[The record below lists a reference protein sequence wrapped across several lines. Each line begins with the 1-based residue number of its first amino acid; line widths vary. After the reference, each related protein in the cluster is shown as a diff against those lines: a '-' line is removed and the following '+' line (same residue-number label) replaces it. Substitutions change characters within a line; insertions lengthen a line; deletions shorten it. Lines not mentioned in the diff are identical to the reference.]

1 MRRNYY
7 LFNAG
12 RLGRRQNTLVFTRYK
27 QMADEKVLAA
37 FEEELEQEPEFS
49 EPDPEIDYEPTRER
63 KVIPVEDVDA
73 LYVFGEADFNKRFF
87 NFCGSKG
94 IPVHLFN
101 YFGYYSGTFYPR
113 EFLNSGD
120 LLVRQVQAFLDP
132 QRRQGLACELVRG
145 AAGNLLKNLQY
156 YDSRGKDTSPFR
168 EQIEPLC
175 EAIDRAS
182 AVDELMGIEG
192 NIRQIYYQA
201 WPLLID
207 QEVDFTRRV
216 KRPPDNMVNALI
228 SFGNS
233 LVYTACLTE
242 IYRTQLN
249 PLVSFLHEP
258 GTRRFSLSLDLAE
271 VFKPLLAD
279 RIIFTLLNRKQLTDK
294 HFELRGKVC
303 WLSEQ
308 GRKIYL
314 REFDQRL
321 STTIKHRGLGRN
333 VSYRRLIRLECYKL
347 IKDLVGQEKYKA
359 FRIWW

>member
-132 QRRQGLACELVRG
+132 QRRQGLACELVRKRHVSRSLQCF
-145 AAGNLLKNLQY
+145 AAF
-156 YDSRGKDTSPFR
+156 DHSVEPPDPFR
-168 EQIEPLC
+168 SSSGQPVSRKC
-175 EAIDRAS
+175 CA
-182 AVDELMGIEG
+182 GI
-192 NIRQIYYQA
+192 
-201 WPLLID
+201 
-207 QEVDFTRRV
+207 
-216 KRPPDNMVNALI
+216 
-228 SFGNS
+228 
-233 LVYTACLTE
+233 
-242 IYRTQLN
+242 
-249 PLVSFLHEP
+249 
-258 GTRRFSLSLDLAE
+258 
-271 VFKPLLAD
+271 
-279 RIIFTLLNRKQLTDK
+279 
-294 HFELRGKVC
+294 
-303 WLSEQ
+303 
-308 GRKIYL
+308 
-314 REFDQRL
+314 
-321 STTIKHRGLGRN
+321 
-333 VSYRRLIRLECYKL
+333 
-347 IKDLVGQEKYKA
+347 
-359 FRIWW
+359 